1 VTATTRAV
9 PDGQATGGAPDG
21 AGGVPSA
28 PVSPAAGAALR
39 RFLDYLAVE
48 RGLAANTLSAYRRD
62 LHRYAGW
69 LAASGIDDPAR
80 AEEEDVVAFLGALR
94 AGATPVGTRYR
105 ASSVARSLAAV
116 RGFHRFLVRERLAGS
131 DPSHDLGTP
140 KVPSSLPK
148 ALEIEQVEALLGA
161 VAGDDPRALRDRAL
175 LETLYAA
182 GLRVSEATALDLDD
196 VDLDDG
202 AVRAFGKGAKER
214 LVPLGRSAR
223 KALEAYLVR
232 GRPVLASLRS
242 GPALFLNAQGTR
254 LTRQGCWKILR
265 RHAKR
270 AGLESHVSPH
280 VLRHSFATHL
290 LAGGADIRSVQEL
303 LGHASLA
310 TTQVYTKVT
319 QERLRE
325 VYLRAHPRA
334 RVHSSPDDP
343 AGGPRRAPPA
353 PDDPAGG
360 PRAALSTPGGAR
372 PALSTPPDST
382 GTMIL

>member
-1 VTATTRAV
+1 VPAV
-9 PDGQATGGAPDG
+9 PATAAPAPRGLPHGVTGAPS
-21 AGGVPSA
+21 AGVPTA
-28 PVSPAAGAALR
+28 PLSPAAGAALR

-48 RGLAANTLSAYRRD
+48 RGLATNTLSAYRRD
-62 LHRYAGW
+62 LQRYAGW
-69 LAASGIDDPAR
+69 LAGAGVDDPAV
-80 AEEEDVVAFLGALR
+80 ASEEDVVAFLGALR

-131 DPSHDLGTP
+131 DPSLDLGAP

-148 ALEIEQVEALLGA
+148 ALTIEQVESLLGA
-161 VAGDDPRALRDRAL
+161 VPGDDPRALRDRAL

-182 GLRVSEATALDLDD
+182 GLRVSEATALDVDD

-202 AVRAFGKGAKER
+202 AVRAFGKGSKER
-214 LVPLGRSAR
+214 MVPLGRNAR
-223 KALEAYLVR
+223 AALGAYLVR
-232 GRPVLASLRS
+232 GRPALARARS
-242 GPALFLNAQGTR
+242 GAALFLNAQGTR

-265 RHAKR
+265 RHASH
-270 AGLESHVSPH
+270 AQLEAEVSPH

-319 QERLRE
+319 QDRLRE

-334 RVHSSPDDP
+334 LAIRSDSPDTPRPAVPSASADAQARARRSIDLREAGEARSPSSPT
-343 AGGPRRAPPA
+343 RRAQ
-353 PDDPAGG
+353 
-360 PRAALSTPGGAR
+360 
-372 PALSTPPDST
+372 
-382 GTMIL
+382 

>member
-1 VTATTRAV
+1 VTATRTV
-9 PDGQATGGAPDG
+9 PDGQAAAGELGAQ
-21 AGGVPSA
+21 GVPTA
-28 PVSPAAGAALR
+28 PLSPAAGAALR

-62 LHRYAGW
+62 LQRYAGW
-69 LAASGIDDPAR
+69 LAASGIDDPTL

-148 ALEIEQVEALLGA
+148 ALEIAQVEALLGA

-196 VDLDDG
+196 LDLDDG

-223 KALEAYLVR
+223 KALEAWLVR
-232 GRPVLASLRS
+232 GRPALASARS
-242 GPALFLNAQGTR
+242 GPALFLNVQGTR

-319 QERLRE
+319 PERLRE

-334 RVHSSPDDP
+334 RATSASGSAGSTSPGRRSAAALRSP
-343 AGGPRRAPPA
+343 GSTSFGSGG
-353 PDDPAGG
+353 
-360 PRAALSTPGGAR
+360 RAASGSPGSTLPG
-372 PALSTPPDST
+372 PP

>member
-1 VTATTRAV
+1 MVVTPAAA
-9 PDGQATGGAPDG
+9 DGSGPAPAG
-21 AGGVPSA
+21 AGAGVASA
-28 PVSPAAGAALR
+28 PVSPAARAALR

-62 LHRYAGW
+62 LHRYTAW
-69 LAASGIDDPAR
+69 LAASGIEDPAR
-80 AEEEDVVAFLGALR
+80 AEEQDLVGFLGALR

-105 ASSVARSLAAV
+105 ASSIARSLAAV
-116 RGFHRFLVRERLAGS
+116 RGFHRFLVRERLAGT

-140 KVPSSLPK
+140 RVPSSLPK
-148 ALEIEQVEALLGA
+148 ALSIEQVEALLGA
-161 VAGDDPRALRDRAL
+161 VAGDDPRAMRDRAL

-182 GLRVSEATALDLDD
+182 GLRVSEATALDIDD

-202 AVRAFGKGAKER
+202 IVRAFGKGSRER
-214 LVPLGRSAR
+214 QVPLGRSAR
-223 KALEAYLVR
+223 QALTSYLVR
-232 GRPVLASLRS
+232 GRPTLAGPRS
-242 GPALFLNAQGTR
+242 GPALFLNARGTR

-265 RHAKR
+265 RHAGH
-270 AGLESHVSPH
+270 AGLEADVSPH

-325 VYLRAHPRA
+325 VYLRSHPRA
-334 RVHSSPDDP
+334 RS
-343 AGGPRRAPPA
+343 APP
-353 PDDPAGG
+353 G
-360 PRAALSTPGGAR
+360 R
-372 PALSTPPDST
+372 PALPAQ
-382 GTMIL
+382 